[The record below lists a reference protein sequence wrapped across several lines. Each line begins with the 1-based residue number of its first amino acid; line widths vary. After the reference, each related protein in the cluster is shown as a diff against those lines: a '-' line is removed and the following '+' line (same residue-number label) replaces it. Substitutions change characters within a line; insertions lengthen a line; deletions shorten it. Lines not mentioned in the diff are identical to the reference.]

1 MRNCEAC
8 SRALTAPANETS
20 RKGTIKMRKDGRKN
34 NELRPVKITRSYLKH
49 PEGSAMIEL
58 GGTRVICTASVEE
71 KVPQFLR
78 GMEQGWI
85 TAEYAMLPR
94 STAVRS
100 QRERNKANSRSLE
113 IQRLIGRSLR
123 AVVDLKQLGERTIW
137 LDCDVIE
144 ADGGT
149 RTAAISG
156 AFVALAEACFRL
168 KNQEL
173 IENIPIADYLSAVS
187 VGIVEGVPLL
197 DLAYEEDFTA
207 AVDMNVV
214 MTAAGQ
220 LVEIQGSAEDKPFS
234 RRQLD
239 LLLDLAT
246 AGIFEISTVQK
257 EVLGKE
263 ITTLLDQAVSAKPT
277 EPA

>member
-1 MRNCEAC
+1 LGNRRAN
-8 SRALTAPANETS
+8 SRALITLITKAVW
-20 RKGTIKMRKDGRKN
+20 KGKIKMRKDGRKN
-34 NELRPVKITRSYLKH
+34 NDLRPVKITRSYLKH

-58 GGTRVICTASVEE
+58 GGTKVICTASVEE

-78 GMEQGWI
+78 GMEQGWV

-100 QRERNKANSRSLE
+100 QRERNNVNSRSLE

-149 RTAAISG
+149 RTASISG
-156 AFVALAEACFRL
+156 AFVALAEACYRL
-168 KNQEL
+168 REQGIIDK
-173 IENIPIADYLSAVS
+173 IPIADYLSAVS
-187 VGIVEGVPLL
+187 VGIVEDVPLL
-197 DLAYEEDFTA
+197 DLAYEEDYVA
-207 AVDMNVV
+207 GVDMNIV
-214 MTAAGQ
+214 MTAAGK

-234 RRQLD
+234 RQQLD

-246 AGIFEISTVQK
+246 AGIFEISMVQK
-257 EVLGKE
+257 EALGKK
-263 ITTLLDQAVSAKPT
+263 ITTLLDETASVKTT
-277 EPA
+277 END

>member
-1 MRNCEAC
+1 
-8 SRALTAPANETS
+8 
-20 RKGTIKMRKDGRKN
+20 MRKDGRKN

-168 KNQEL
+168 KDQEL
-173 IENIPIADYLSAVS
+173 IANIPIADYLSAVS
-187 VGIVEGVPLL
+187 VGVVEGVPLL
-197 DLAYEEDFTA
+197 DLAYEEDFAA
-207 AVDMNVV
+207 AVNMNVV

-220 LVEIQGSAEDKPFS
+220 LVEIQGSAEGKPFS
-234 RRQLD
+234 RSD
-239 LLLDLAT
+239 TNTLLDLAEKG
-246 AGIFEISTVQK
+246 ARELFAMQQEALSH
-257 EVLGKE
+257 
-263 ITTLLDQAVSAKPT
+263 A
-277 EPA
+277 

>member
-1 MRNCEAC
+1 
-8 SRALTAPANETS
+8 
-20 RKGTIKMRKDGRKN
+20 MRKDGRKN

-168 KNQEL
+168 KDQEL
-173 IENIPIADYLSAVS
+173 IANIPIADYLSAVS
-187 VGIVEGVPLL
+187 VGVVEGVPLL
-197 DLAYEEDFTA
+197 DLAYEEDFAA

-246 AGIFEISTVQK
+246 AGIFEISTIQK

-263 ITTLLDQAVSAKPT
+263 ITTLLDQAISAKPT